1 MSGINRKAFNSSTF
15 PPILNFFLKDP
26 GPLKSIKRI
35 WAAKQLFV
43 CTDRIMWPPAS
54 KIQYRDDTC
63 MISSQYRLNTSIIEN
78 NF

>member
-1 MSGINRKAFNSSTF
+1 MSGINRYGFNSSTF
-15 PPILNFFLKDP
+15 PPILKKFLKDP

-54 KIQYRDDTC
+54 KIRYRDDTC
-63 MISSQYRLNTSIIEN
+63 LIFSQYRLYSSIIEDN
-78 NF
+78 S